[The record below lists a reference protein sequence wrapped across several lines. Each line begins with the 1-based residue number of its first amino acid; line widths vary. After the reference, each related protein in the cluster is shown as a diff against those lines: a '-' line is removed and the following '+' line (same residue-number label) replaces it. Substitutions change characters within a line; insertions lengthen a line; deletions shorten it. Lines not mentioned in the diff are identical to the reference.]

1 MIADVRSS
9 SNKAPADT
17 AKAIPARERT
27 AAARIAM
34 LLSSASTMERNP
46 VAVIDAQGQ
55 RVELPAA
62 LTAIIHRAA
71 ELVAE
76 GRPVTIMPDDAVLS
90 TQEAADL
97 LNLSR
102 QYLVRLVDAGE
113 IPARKVGRHR
123 RLRLADVLA
132 FKTQRD
138 ARRMSAL
145 DRLSRLSEEAGGY
158 ALEDKSTR
166 RAL

>member
-1 MIADVRSS
+1 MIADVRPS
-9 SNKAPADT
+9 SNKAPADP
-17 AKAIPARERT
+17 AKTIPARERT
-27 AAARIAM
+27 AAARIAL
-34 LLSSASTMERNP
+34 LLSSAPTAERNP
-46 VAVIDAQGQ
+46 VAVIDAQGE

-62 LTAIIHRAA
+62 LAAIIHRAA

-76 GRPVTIMPDDAVLS
+76 GRPVAIMPDDAVLS

-158 ALEDKSTR
+158 ALEDRSTR